1 MASVTLIKLDRL
13 SGETD
18 AAYARRY
25 ARATVAKIEGDN
37 RPAVPIRKQAT
48 PSTAELR
55 ADIAKLAADVTSFG
69 ANAKVDEAVALLAK
83 RDPEST
89 SAAGAILRSSPEVYE
104 AYHARM
110 AGERYE
116 APVAKAAEPAVSGHA
131 LTIKKLIETND
142 MDGLGRLMR
151 SDPAAHAT
159 YEQMMQTGLTSA
171 YSEVAKR
178 HKALSAARASADPL
192 FMRHGSISWP
202 LARSGASPDA
212 ARHRHCGS

>member
-1 MASVTLIKLDRL
+1 MASVTLIKLDRA
-13 SGETD
+13 SGESD

-25 ARATVAKIEGDN
+25 AKATVAKLKGDN
-37 RPAVPIRKQAT
+37 RPAVPIRKHAA

-110 AGERYE
+110 AGERYQ
-116 APVAKAAEPAVSGHA
+116 APIAKAAEPAVSGHA

-159 YEQMMQTGLTSA
+159 TS
-171 YSEVAKR
+171 R
-178 HKALSAARASADPL
+178 
-192 FMRHGSISWP
+192 
-202 LARSGASPDA
+202 
-212 ARHRHCGS
+212 

>member
-1 MASVTLIKLDRL
+1 
-13 SGETD
+13 
-18 AAYARRY
+18 
-25 ARATVAKIEGDN
+25 
-37 RPAVPIRKQAT
+37 
-48 PSTAELR
+48 
-55 ADIAKLAADVTSFG
+55 
-69 ANAKVDEAVALLAK
+69 
-83 RDPEST
+83 
-89 SAAGAILRSSPEVYE
+89 
-104 AYHARM
+104 M
-110 AGERYE
+110 AGERYV